1 MPQYLVANYLPDDF
15 DPSTVTEAMMEEIHA
30 LNREMIAAGVRKF
43 ACGISPAGNAK
54 TLRAQPDG
62 KVLVT
67 DGPYTETKE
76 HMGGFWILEC
86 ADMDEALA
94 WAKKGAIACD
104 VAGEV
109 RELLFFPA
117 PKRTQRNEVTTG
129 RTAASEHAAVSCR
142 MNEPAQSS
150 AAGSHRGRKRR
161 RTMKYL
167 CFGYYDKGK
176 FDGMTEAERNAM
188 FDTCFEYDDHLR
200 ASGHWAGGEALQ
212 PPETALTLYWKN
224 GKVATTDGPYAET
237 KEQLGGILV
246 LEARDMNHAVQ
257 LIGQHPA
264 SDVWQYFR
272 DSASRGHERN
282 HEGKRAATETG
293 R

>member
-1 MPQYLVANYLPDDF
+1 LKNRKSGEEEIFLDDLSNLVRPFDYIVKAGQTARPKPKIKTVQEKRKVMPQYLVANYLPDDF
-15 DPSTVTEAMMEEIHA
+15 DPSAVTEDMIEEIHA

-86 ADMDEALA
+86 ADIDEALD

-117 PKRTQRNEVTTG
+117 PEK
-129 RTAASEHAAVSCR
+129 
-142 MNEPAQSS
+142 
-150 AAGSHRGRKRR
+150 
-161 RTMKYL
+161 
-167 CFGYYDKGK
+167 
-176 FDGMTEAERNAM
+176 
-188 FDTCFEYDDHLR
+188 
-200 ASGHWAGGEALQ
+200 
-212 PPETALTLYWKN
+212 
-224 GKVATTDGPYAET
+224 ATD
-237 KEQLGGILV
+237 
-246 LEARDMNHAVQ
+246 
-257 LIGQHPA
+257 
-264 SDVWQYFR
+264 
-272 DSASRGHERN
+272 
-282 HEGKRAATETG
+282 
-293 R
+293 